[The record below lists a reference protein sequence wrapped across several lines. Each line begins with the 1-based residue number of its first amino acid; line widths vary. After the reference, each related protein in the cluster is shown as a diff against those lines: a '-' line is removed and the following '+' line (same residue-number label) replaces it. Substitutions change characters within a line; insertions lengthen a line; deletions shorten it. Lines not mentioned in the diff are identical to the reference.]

1 MAGFLGG
8 ALPILSVSAAVLSNN
23 FRNSFTDQVINTGL
37 GVALSPTL
45 GAKLSQSLGLN
56 TTSGTNPLAGL
67 ASQGLGI
74 TQQTI
79 NQFVGNAVSQSGI
92 AGPFANLLTRA
103 TQLGVRTLGQNVS
116 SLLSSANASGAD
128 RAFPGAG
135 DEPDANY
142 QGSAYSING
151 GPDVV
156 FSILPATT
164 TAQFDGFAQ
173 ITGLN
178 TPSKL
183 SPFEVKNLSFAKGV
197 ASSVNFSGFDLSS
210 NTFGTP
216 EQFAQLY
223 SLNLTTAGLKV
234 GSPADVNFATPSAG
248 GWTFICA
255 PQDVSWDVSAQVA
268 RVDIFGTNTP
278 PVISGTKGMR
288 NLNLSSSIVEG
299 FSRGK
304 AVEDKIIQLE
314 KLINFSLSDKGF
326 VNVPVYYVTANN
338 KKYGDADGGY
348 FIIKDIKVKEAMRDL
363 SGRTTRAV
371 ADVSFVQVPE
381 YQVDTGV
388 DQASKVQTGAKSSLV
403 QIGQDFASRANKGTT
418 TPASRSGSSAPSAPT
433 PGGSARGTNR
443 SGASKGGGLTG
454 LNLQPYSIRQQIN
467 PTP

>member
-1 MAGFLGG
+1 MADFLGG

-23 FRNSFTDQVINTGL
+23 FRSSFTDQVINTGL
-37 GVALSPTL
+37 GVALSPVL
-45 GAKLSQSLGLN
+45 GARLSQSLGLS

-74 TQQTI
+74 SQQTV

-135 DEPDANY
+135 NEPDANY

-164 TAQFDGFAQ
+164 TAQFDGFTQ

-183 SPFEVKNLSFAKGV
+183 SPYELQNLSFAKG
-197 ASSVNFSGFDLSS
+197 STTSVNFSNFDLSS
-210 NTFGTP
+210 NTFGTS

-223 SLNLTTAGLKV
+223 SLNPSTSGVKAN
-234 GSPADVNFATPSAG
+234 SPTDVNFATPSAG

-255 PQDVSWDVSAQVA
+255 PQDVGWDVSAQVA

-288 NLNLSSSIVEG
+288 NLSLNNSIVEG

-314 KLINFSLSDKGF
+314 KLINFSLSNKGF

-363 SGRTTRAV
+363 SGRATRAV
-371 ADVSFVQVPE
+371 ADISFVQVPE
-381 YQVDTGV
+381 YQVDTGI
-388 DQASKVQTGAKSSLV
+388 DQASKAQTGSKSALAQV
-403 QIGQDFASRANKGTT
+403 GQDFASQANKGTT
-418 TPASRSGSSAPSAPT
+418 TAASRSGSAAPAAAT
-433 PGGSARGTNR
+433 PGGGNNSNRGKTGEVT
-443 SGASKGGGLTG
+443 GA
-454 LNLQPYSIRQQIN
+454 NLQLIPIKL
-467 PTP
+467 TPDG